1 MLMKKIELHWQ
12 ILIAF
17 ILAILFG
24 LLTLNVDAKY
34 RDTLNNFFNSK
45 F

>member
-1 MLMKKIELHWQ
+1 MKKIELHWQ

-24 LLTLNVDAKY
+24 LFTLKVDAKY
-34 RDTLNNFFNSK
+34 RDTLNNFFNST